1 MTKGS
6 TTVGRWI
13 VAIAGAVIGAL
24 FFGWVLNMLGV
35 TGILYTILVLV
46 GSAATSSAAGALI
59 RPR

>member
-1 MTKGS
+1 M
-6 TTVGRWI
+6 GRWI